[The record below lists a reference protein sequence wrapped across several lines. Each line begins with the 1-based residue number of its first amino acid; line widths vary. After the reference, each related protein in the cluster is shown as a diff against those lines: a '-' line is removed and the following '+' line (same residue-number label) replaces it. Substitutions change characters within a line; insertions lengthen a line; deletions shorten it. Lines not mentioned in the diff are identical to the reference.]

1 MLSRRRLMLTVPT
14 AAIVLAPVTAMALT
28 AGNSS
33 SNASRAECQGLLP
46 AVAHHANQQV
56 IRRHLGARPTVCG
69 GSTGWPAVENR
80 IEVTNDGTVLYE
92 PALQGGPVASG
103 DGHVPGWGTQ
113 FGAAVTSDG
122 GAQWRAI
129 SVPVSIEDHVF
140 DGQVDNNLY
149 VDHVTGRLFWYMYN
163 GGPGT
168 PQVPYTCGSGKGA
181 VVAYTADD
189 GKTWSTGSDLDHD
202 CAENPTMIS
211 ARPTIHGEQLAGYPD
226 VVYLCGDN
234 ASTGIAT
241 SGTLGYSCSKSLD
254 GGKNWRGTTVDRQT
268 GQGFYSGLERDKTD
282 PYPQCKGQAS
292 SAGATVQP
300 LADGTLLVVVSCNN
314 QSYLSAS
321 KDEGATWKIV
331 HELPHDGTLRSDAAG
346 NLYLLAGPSGVPLM
360 PATRSGNKLLLSHS
374 TDGGAHWS
382 KPINIVAPY
391 VKSVGTFMFVQGTF
405 SRGLIGHIAVAY
417 YGIRDDQSS
426 DARNG
431 YSDGFITATQN
442 ALAPDP
448 VFWSGQVNRDG
459 NPLLYNTR
467 TSGNIGITVLD
478 FNGGAWSPDGMTVW
492 GSWVQDCGANF
503 ASDASCQSRYPHTN
517 PGNPDD
523 GYAGHLS
530 W

>member
-1 MLSRRRLMLTVPT
+1 VWSRRRLLMLPT
-14 AAIVLAPVTAMALT
+14 TAIVLAPVTAMALAT
-28 AGNSS
+28 GNANSVAAG
-33 SNASRAECQGLLP
+33 AGCQGLS

-56 IRRHLGARPTVCG
+56 FRQHLGDRPSVCG
-69 GSTGWPAVENR
+69 RSTGWPAVENR

-113 FGAAVTSDG
+113 FGAAVTSNG
-122 GAQWRAI
+122 GSQWRAI

-181 VVAYTADD
+181 VVAFTSDD
-189 GKTWSTGSDLDHD
+189 GKTWSKGSDLDHD

-211 ARPTIHGEQLAGYPD
+211 ARSAISGEHLDGYPD

-241 SGTLGYSCSKSLD
+241 TGTLGYSCSKSLD
-254 GGKNWRGTTVDRQT
+254 GGQTWRGTTLDSQT
-268 GQGFYSGLERDKTD
+268 GQGFYSGLEKDNTD
-282 PYPQCKGQAS
+282 PYPQCSGQSS
-292 SAGATVQP
+292 SAGANVQP
-300 LADGTLLVVVSCNN
+300 LPDGTLLVGVSCN
-314 QSYLSAS
+314 SEMYLSES

-331 HELPHDGTLRSDAAG
+331 HKLPHTGTLRGDAAG
-346 NLYLLAGPSGVPLM
+346 NLYLLEGPAGGTPFQPQS
-360 PATRSGNKLLLSHS
+360 RSGDKLLLSHS

-382 KPINIVAPY
+382 TDLNIIAPG

-405 SRGLIGHIAVAY
+405 TRGLIGHIAVAY
-417 YGIRDDQSS
+417 YGIRDDQSV

-431 YSDGFITATQN
+431 YSDGFITATQD
-442 ALAPDP
+442 ALAPNP
-448 VFWSGQVNRDG
+448 VFWSGQVNKDG
-459 NPLLYNTR
+459 KPLLYNTR
-467 TSGNIGITVLD
+467 TDGNIGITVLD
-478 FNGGAWSPDGMTVW
+478 FNGGAWSPDGKTVW

-523 GYAGHLS
+523 GYAGRLT